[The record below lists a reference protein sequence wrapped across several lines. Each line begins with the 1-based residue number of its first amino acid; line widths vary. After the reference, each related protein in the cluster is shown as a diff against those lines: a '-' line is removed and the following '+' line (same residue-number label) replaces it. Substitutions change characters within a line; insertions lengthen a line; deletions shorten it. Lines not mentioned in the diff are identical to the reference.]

1 MNSSYICS
9 HLLSKMGHLVS
20 RVNRGERSTAGTELD
35 PYQLCW
41 RVGAPFLLLFDNSI
55 LFREDT
61 TSRWCATEVDDD
73 GVMMP
78 VCRFRSCLN
87 NYHFFS
93 TIGQMGMV

>member
-9 HLLSKMGHLVS
+9 HLLSKMGHMVS

-41 RVGAPFLLLFDNSI
+41 RVGAPFLLDNSI

-78 VCRFRSCLN
+78 VGFVLA
-87 NYHFFS
+87 
-93 TIGQMGMV
+93 

>member
-1 MNSSYICS
+1 MNSSYIFSREYIINLFS
-9 HLLSKMGHLVS
+9 HLLSKMGHMVS

-41 RVGAPFLLLFDNSI
+41 RVGAPFLLDNSI

-78 VCRFRSCLN
+78 VGFVLP
-87 NYHFFS
+87 
-93 TIGQMGMV
+93 